1 MDVNQR
7 VNRLQKEVS
16 QVAGPLY
23 AAITPAERFR
33 LLMESRARGDEAED
47 RRLMKT
53 CPNKTYTMPDL
64 TLLNQL
70 EAVDTLT
77 LCVCLDLAVP
87 LAKLQMLKAQA
98 LLLDYLKNHETD
110 LICAGWYDGYRYG
123 RAEAWRLAGME
134 GGPPEPGDE
143 NGDREELPLPEDEG
157 PAAQW
162 FTGVNSRLIRD
173 LETIA
178 LEQWEAFTLFC
189 REDLKL
195 EPETVLE
202 VCMAPALETVQ
213 SALAEMQGVEADP
226 ARVEERRDLLG
237 CLWRRLAGLESNY

>member
-1 MDVNQR
+1 
-7 VNRLQKEVS
+7 LQKEVS
-16 QVAGPLY
+16 QVADPLY
-23 AAITPAERFR
+23 AAIAPAERFR
-33 LLMESRARGDEAED
+33 LLMEARARDDEAED

-53 CPNKTYTMPDL
+53 CPRKTYTMPDL
-64 TLLNQL
+64 ALLDQL
-70 EAVDTLT
+70 EAVDMLA

-87 LAKLQMLKAQA
+87 LAKLRMLKAQA
-98 LLLDYLKNHETD
+98 LLLDYLKNREAD
-110 LICAGWYDGYRYG
+110 LICAGWYDGYCYG
-123 RAEAWRLAGME
+123 RAEGWRLAGME
-134 GGPPEPGDE
+134 GEPPEIGDE
-143 NGDREELPLPEDEG
+143 VGDGEELPLPEDEG

-162 FTGVNSRLIRD
+162 FLGVNSRLIRD

-202 VCMAPALETVQ
+202 VCMAPALQTVQ

-226 ARVEERRDLLG
+226 TQVEERRDLLG
-237 CLWRRLAGLESNY
+237 QLWRRLAGPEGS